1 MTRPARWFIVL
12 ILAALALP
20 AGAETPEQTKA
31 KGTAP
36 ETTVLPKPGLPL
48 NSSPNALSANASL
61 LMVKAERD
69 KYWLNAKTEIYKST
83 LELIAQRETELDR
96 GLSFSILTRGN
107 PTRKQI
113 ALTFDDGPH
122 PAYTPQLLKVLKDNG
137 VKATFFVVGEQA
149 EKYPE
154 LIKAEV
160 AAGHSIGNHTYDHV
174 SLIKIPQEYVGTEI
188 KACGEVLERIIGKPV
203 HIFRPPGGVYD
214 RQVAETSEAL
224 GYKMILWTD
233 DPGDYASPGSNVIE
247 TRTLDHVTNGG
258 IILLHDGIQQ
268 TVDVLPQILKYL
280 KGKGYEFVTIEQ
292 MIK

>member
-1 MTRPARWFIVL
+1 MTFPTRWFVCL
-12 ILAALALP
+12 ALAVLAIP
-20 AGAETPEQTKA
+20 AEAEAPDQAAPK
-31 KGTAP
+31 TAAP
-36 ETTVLPKPGLPL
+36 AVVVLPKPGLPQ

-61 LMVKAERD
+61 LMVRAERD

-83 LELIAQRETELDR
+83 LELTAQRETELNR

-122 PAYTPQLLKVLKDNG
+122 PAYTPQLLKILKDNG

-149 EKYPE
+149 EKYPD

-160 AAGHSIGNHTYDHV
+160 AGGHAVGNHTYDHV
-174 SLIKIPQEYVGTEI
+174 SLIKIPQEYVATEI
-188 KACGEVLERIIGKPV
+188 KACGEVLERILGKPV
-203 HIFRPPGGVYD
+203 NLFRPPGGVYD
-214 RQVAETSEAL
+214 RSVAETSEAL

-233 DPGDYASPGSNVIE
+233 DPGDYASPGSNLIE

-268 TVDVLPQILKYL
+268 TIDVLPQMLKYL
-280 KGKGYEFVTIEQ
+280 KSKGYEFVTVEQ
-292 MIK
+292 MVK